1 MDGGAWGAKVHTVA
15 KSRTRLSDF
24 THSLSQY
31 RLVDIPTV
39 RYTALDPAIC
49 NSTRHPP
56 NLAAEHL
63 EILHPGYLLFESR
76 IRRIILSTA
85 ALRRTGVGQSTG
97 SGHTAVLPSYLPGL
111 HPPTWSG
118 FSSPGSAEDAF
129 AKFTPE
135 LHVAAS
141 SGSLARLHLLSS
153 WQDLLLLPSWN
164 TLLFVSYL
172 QSQPVLI
179 SF

>member
-1 MDGGAWGAKVHTVA
+1 MVLFIYIFIITFSQYGEGNGNPLQYSCLENPMDGGAWGAKVHTVA

-111 HPPTWSG
+111 HPPT
-118 FSSPGSAEDAF
+118 
-129 AKFTPE
+129 
-135 LHVAAS
+135 
-141 SGSLARLHLLSS
+141 
-153 WQDLLLLPSWN
+153 
-164 TLLFVSYL
+164 
-172 QSQPVLI
+172 
-179 SF
+179 